1 MLESKIKIV
10 SGWSNPGGST
20 VHHIGLTN
28 LLNQNG
34 FDCTF
39 YGPHEW
45 HMDKCKS
52 SHIKDCKLTGD
63 DILISH
69 FIQVPPTSVRKHI
82 LSCHETNLFPLKQI
96 SLDAY
101 DVIHFVSDYQKK
113 WHGVNHPSVV
123 IPGLIDKVKWS
134 SPNNKTAGVIGSIDE
149 HKQTHVSVQRA
160 FDAGYEKVLLFGQ
173 INDKPYFD
181 KKIAPML
188 LTKNV
193 SIMNY
198 CEDKE
203 KMYNSVEAVY
213 HSSKRECLP
222 TIQGECINAGI
233 PYFGLKCN
241 MRNVEDY
248 EFDDKEILS
257 KWRVVLNS

>member
-1 MLESKIKIV
+1 MKIRIV

-20 VHHIGLTN
+20 LHHINLTN
-28 LLNQNG
+28 LLNDNG
-34 FDCTF
+34 YDCTF

-45 HMDKCKS
+45 HMDKCKAD
-52 SHIKDCKLTGD
+52 HINRFYTTKE

-69 FIQVPPTSVRKHI
+69 FIKPPPMPAKKHI
-82 LSCHETNLFPLKQI
+82 LSCHETNLFPLQQM

-101 DVIHFVSDYQKK
+101 DVIHFVSDYQKE
-113 WHGVNHPSVV
+113 WHGVDHPSVV

-181 KKIAPML
+181 KEIAPML

-222 TIQGECINAGI
+222 TVQGECINAGI
-233 PYFGLKCN
+233 PYFGLECN

>member
-1 MLESKIKIV
+1 MSKVKIV

-20 VHHIGLTN
+20 IHHIGLTN
-28 LLNQNG
+28 LLNENG

-39 YGPHEW
+39 YGPHKW

-69 FIQVPPTSVRKHI
+69 FIQIPTTNVKKHI

-113 WHGVNHPSVV
+113 WHGVIHPSVV

-203 KMYNSVEAVY
+203 KMYNSVEAIY

-222 TIQGECINAGI
+222 TVQGECINAGI
-233 PYFGLKCN
+233 PYFGLECN

>member
-1 MLESKIKIV
+1 MSKVKIV

-20 VHHIGLTN
+20 LHHIGLTN
-28 LLNQNG
+28 LLNENG

-52 SHIKDCKLTGD
+52 GHIKDCKLTAD

-69 FIQVPPTSVRKHI
+69 FIQIPVTNVKKHI
-82 LSCHETNLFPLKQI
+82 LSCHETNLFPLSQI
-96 SLDAY
+96 DLSTYNL
-101 DVIHFVSDYQKK
+101 IHFVSNYQKE
-113 WHGVNHPSVV
+113 WHGVNHPNIV
-123 IPGLIDKVKWS
+123 IPGVIEKIKWS
-134 SPNNKTAGVIGSIDE
+134 NPKNNTAGVIGSIDE

-181 KKIAPML
+181 KEIAPLL

-198 CEDKE
+198 CDDKE
-203 KMYNSVEAVY
+203 KMYGSIEAVY

-222 TIQGECINAGI
+222 TVQGECMKAGI

-241 MRNVEDY
+241 MRNREDY

-257 KWRVVLNS
+257 KWKAVLNS

>member
-1 MLESKIKIV
+1 MSKVKIV

-69 FIQVPPTSVRKHI
+69 FIQIPTTNVKKHI

-203 KMYNSVEAVY
+203 KMYNSVEAIY

-222 TIQGECINAGI
+222 TVQGECINAGI
-233 PYFGLKCN
+233 PYFGLECN